1 MKKISAYI
9 QRQRRTRARIRG
21 TAVRPRCTV
30 KRSSRHMYAQLIN
43 DEAGHTL
50 LAVSDRALAK
60 AAGKRKATEI
70 AALVGAALAAKAL
83 EQNITAVVFDRG
95 GYRYHGRVRAL
106 AEGAR
111 KGGLKL

>member
-1 MKKISAYI
+1 MKKISAHI

-21 TAVRPRCTV
+21 TADRPRCSV
-30 KRSSRHMYAQLIN
+30 QRSNRHMYAQLIN

-50 LAVSDRALAK
+50 LAVSDTALPK
-60 AAGKRKATEI
+60 AASKRKAIEI
-70 AALVGAALAAKAL
+70 AGLVGEALATKAL
-83 EQNITAVVFDRG
+83 ERKITNVVFDRG

-111 KGGLKL
+111 KGGLKF